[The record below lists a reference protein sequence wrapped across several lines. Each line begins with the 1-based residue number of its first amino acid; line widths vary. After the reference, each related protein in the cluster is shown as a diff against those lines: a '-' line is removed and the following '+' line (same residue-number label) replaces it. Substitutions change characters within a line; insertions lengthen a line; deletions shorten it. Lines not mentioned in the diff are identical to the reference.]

1 MKRTIAAFAIAPL
14 GLSAALLLVPLHDI
28 SLSAGLVAR
37 MIFAYAFVLVA
48 VLPPYI
54 ALRALGYTRFWVAP
68 TQGAVTP
75 MLIWLV
81 GTAIRWRDHD
91 FKTIVL
97 ALEQHAQAHPM
108 RLLLI
113 ALIGAIEVTAIW
125 LIARPDRAHR
135 EKLRRAKEAA
145 DIAAF

>member
-14 GLSAALLLVPLHDI
+14 GLVAALFLVPLQDI
-28 SLSAGLVAR
+28 SLAAGLVAR
-37 MIFAYAFVLVA
+37 VIVAYALLVA

-68 TQGAVTP
+68 TQGAVTA
-75 MLIWLV
+75 MLVWLI

-91 FKTIVL
+91 LKAIVL
-97 ALEQHAQAHPM
+97 ALEHFAQAYPM

-125 LIARPDRAHR
+125 LIARPDRAHG

-145 DIAAF
+145 DLAAF